1 MTTVPPEERP
11 LPVDP
16 RLRAR
21 RRAVMRSEGR
31 RRLRRLG
38 VVAAAAA
45 VGLTGW
51 LLVLSSLFDV
61 DQVVVRG
68 AQRSAPEVVRRA
80 SAVTPGD
87 AMLTLGLERA
97 VAAVEAL
104 PWVATAT
111 VERSW
116 PGTVVVSVVERRPVA
131 TVSVTQGQGADSA
144 PRWMLVDDQGR
155 LLAFVNEPPPELA
168 RIDGTTQG
176 GRPGAQVGPGAAGAL
191 ELLARLQEALP
202 GGPPPKVAVGPG
214 GSLEAVVRSDSGSE
228 RRVHVGEPVRLADKV
243 LALRTLVEQGA
254 LDEAAPDL
262 VVDVRVPDA
271 PVLTDRDTDLIL
283 STVTRGLHN
292 SKSHVEVEGS
302 APQGSGR

>member
-1 MTTVPPEERP
+1 MTTVPPEKWP

-21 RRAVMRSEGR
+21 RQAVLRSEGR

-38 VVAAAAA
+38 VVAAGAG

-51 LLVLSSLFDV
+51 LLALSPLLDV

-68 AQRSAPEVVRRA
+68 AERSGPEVVREA
-80 SAVTPGD
+80 TGVAPGE
-87 AMLTLGLERA
+87 AMVTLGLGRA

-111 VERSW
+111 AERRW

-131 TVSVTQGQGADSA
+131 TVSVAQGEGAQGG

-155 LLAFVNEPPPELA
+155 LLAFVEEPPPELA
-168 RIDGTTQG
+168 RIDGTAQG
-176 GRPGAQVGPGAAGAL
+176 ARPGAEVGPAVAGAL
-191 ELLARLQEALP
+191 ELLTRLQEALP
-202 GGPPPKVAVGPG
+202 GPPPGVAVGPG
-214 GSLEAVVRSDSGSE
+214 GALEAVVWAHDGTE
-228 RRVHVGEPVRLADKV
+228 RRVQFGEPVRLADKV
-243 LALRTLVEQGA
+243 LALRTLVEHGA
-254 LDEAAPDL
+254 LDEAAPGV
-262 VVDVRVPDA
+262 VVDVRVPEA

-302 APQGSGR
+302 APQGSGT

>member
-38 VVAAAAA
+38 VVAAAAG

-51 LLVLSSLFDV
+51 VLVLSSLFDV

-80 SAVTPGD
+80 AGVTPGD
-87 AMLTLGLERA
+87 AMVTLGLDRA

-131 TVSVTQGQGADSA
+131 TVSVTQGEGADSA
-144 PRWMLVDDQGR
+144 PRWMLVDDRGR
-155 LLAFVNEPPPELA
+155 LLAFVDEPPPELP
-168 RIDGTTQG
+168 RVEGTTQG
-176 GRPGAQVGPGAAGAL
+176 AGPGAQVGPGVAGAL
-191 ELLARLQEALP
+191 ELVARLRAALP
-202 GGPPPKVAVGPG
+202 AGPPPKVAVGPG
-214 GSLEAVVRSDSGSE
+214 GSLEALVRSDNGTE
-228 RRVHVGEPVRLADKV
+228 RQVHVGEPVRLTDKV
-243 LALRTLVEQGA
+243 LALRTLMEAGA
-254 LDEAAPDL
+254 LDDAAPGL
-262 VVDVRVPDA
+262 VVDVRVPEA

-292 SKSHVEVEGS
+292 SKSHVEVEGFP
-302 APQGSGR
+302 PQGSGP

>member
-38 VVAAAAA
+38 VVAAAAG

-68 AQRSAPEVVRRA
+68 AQRSAPEVVRQA
-80 SAVTPGD
+80 AAVTPGD
-87 AMLTLGLERA
+87 AMVRIELERA
-97 VAAVEAL
+97 AAAVEAL

-131 TVSVTQGQGADSA
+131 TVSVTQGEGADSA

-155 LLAFVNEPPPELA
+155 LLAFVDDPPPELA
-168 RIDGTTQG
+168 RIDGTTG
-176 GRPGAQVGPGAAGAL
+176 RARPGAQVGPGVAGAL
-191 ELLARLQEALP
+191 ELLARLQATLP
-202 GGPPPKVAVGPG
+202 GRPPPKVAVGPG
-214 GSLEAVVRSDSGSE
+214 GSLEAVVWSDSGTE
-228 RRVHVGEPVRLADKV
+228 RRVHVGAPVRLADKV
-243 LALRTLVEQGA
+243 LALRTLVEHGA
-254 LDEAAPDL
+254 LDEAAPGL

-271 PVLTDRDTDLIL
+271 PVLTDRDTDLYTL
-283 STVTRGLHN
+283 DRNERFT
-292 SKSHVEVEGS
+292 
-302 APQGSGR
+302 

>member
-1 MTTVPPEERP
+1 MTTVPPEEWP

-21 RRAVMRSEGR
+21 RQAVLRSEGR

-38 VVAAAAA
+38 VVAAGAG

-51 LLVLSSLFDV
+51 LLALSPLLDV

-68 AQRSAPEVVRRA
+68 AQRSEPEVVREA
-80 SAVTPGD
+80 TGVAPGE
-87 AMLTLGLERA
+87 AMVTLGLGRA

-111 VERSW
+111 AERSW

-131 TVSVTQGQGADSA
+131 TVAVAQVEGAQGA

-155 LLAFVNEPPPELA
+155 LLAFVEEPPPELA
-168 RIDGTTQG
+168 RIDGTAQG
-176 GRPGAQVGPGAAGAL
+176 ARPGAQVGPAVAGAL

-202 GGPPPKVAVGPG
+202 GPPPGVAVGPG
-214 GSLEAVVRSDSGSE
+214 GALEAVVWFDDGTE
-228 RRVHVGEPVRLADKV
+228 RRVQVGEPVRLADKV
-243 LALRTLVEQGA
+243 LALRTLVEHGA
-254 LDEAAPDL
+254 LDEAAPGV
-262 VVDVRVPDA
+262 VVDVRVPEA

-302 APQGSGR
+302 APQGSGT